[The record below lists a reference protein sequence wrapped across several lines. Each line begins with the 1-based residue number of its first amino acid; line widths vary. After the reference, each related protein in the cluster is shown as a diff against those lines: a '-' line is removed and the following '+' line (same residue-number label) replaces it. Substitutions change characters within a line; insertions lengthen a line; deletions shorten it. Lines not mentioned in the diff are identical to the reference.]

1 MMIVGRL
8 GKLWERMRNTVRNK
22 PHDLEFQAEMEEHV
36 RLLAEQYRRQGMTAE
51 GAMLAA
57 RRQFGNPTLLKEDL
71 RTMQIIP
78 AIEALRRDLT
88 YAARMLRKNPG
99 FAAAAVITLAL
110 GIGANT
116 AIFSVCNAVLFK
128 PLPYAEPNR
137 ILMLSERQS
146 DGKPGGVAP
155 ANFVD
160 WRNGSHSFTDMA
172 AFRASSFASYFILGG
187 QSEESDFRT
196 ANTRAPLNR

>member
-1 MMIVGRL
+1 MIVRRL
-8 GKLWERMRNTVRNK
+8 GKLWERMRNTVRNE
-22 PHDLEFQAEMEEHV
+22 PRDLEFQAEMEEHV
-36 RLLAEQYRRQGMTAE
+36 QLLAERYRRQGMTAE
-51 GAMLAA
+51 AALLAA

-128 PLPYAEPNR
+128 PLPYAEPDR
-137 ILMLSERQS
+137 IVMLSERQR
-146 DGKPGGVAP
+146 DGTPGDVAP

-160 WRNGSHSFTDMA
+160 WRDASRSFSGMA
-172 AFRASSFASYFILGG
+172 AVRAPSFASSFILGG
-187 QSEESDFRT
+187 QSEAT
-196 ANTRAPLNR
+196 GLI